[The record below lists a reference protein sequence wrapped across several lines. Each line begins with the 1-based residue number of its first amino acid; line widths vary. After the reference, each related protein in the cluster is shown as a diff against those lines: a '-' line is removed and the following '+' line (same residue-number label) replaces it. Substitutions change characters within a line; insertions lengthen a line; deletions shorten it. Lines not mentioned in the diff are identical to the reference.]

1 MNRMSLIAE
10 LVGWLDVLPED
21 KIRLLLR
28 QAQDTAKSH
37 GETIDKH
44 TADPDILV
52 RARQAFLNLSPAQ
65 QKHHAEM
72 AEMATQ
78 NNQVE

>member
-1 MNRMSLIAE
+1 MGLIAE

-28 QAQDTAKSH
+28 QVQDTAKSH

-44 TADPDILV
+44 TAEPDILV
-52 RARQAFLNLSPAQ
+52 RARRAFMNLPPTQQRHFAELAEQAVQN
-65 QKHHAEM
+65 
-72 AEMATQ
+72 TQ
-78 NNQVE
+78 RG